1 MRKKRK
7 IESHLVQPDKKFASV
22 TVARLIN
29 KVMKNGE
36 KRKAVKIV
44 YQAAQIVEKNTS
56 SPFLTILEGALE
68 NIKPSLETKSR
79 KFGASNR
86 RFPVKVEEKR
96 ALTLALR

>member
-7 IESHLVQPDKKFASV
+7 IESHLVQPDKKFAST

-36 KRKAVKIV
+36 KRKAAKIV
-44 YQAAQIVEKNTS
+44 YRAAQIVEKITS
-56 SPFLTILEGALE
+56 SPFLTIFEGALE

-79 KFGASNR
+79 RSGASNR